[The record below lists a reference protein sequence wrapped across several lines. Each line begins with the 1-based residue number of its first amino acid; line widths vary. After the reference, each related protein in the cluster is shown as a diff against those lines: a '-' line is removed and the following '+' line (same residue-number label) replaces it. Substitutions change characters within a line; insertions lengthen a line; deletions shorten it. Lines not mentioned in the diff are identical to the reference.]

1 MLLDWPVMEVLAVV
15 IQLSPSYVNRIG
27 GVMVGV
33 LKPNTIRLAFVA
45 HSIKGKGQRRV
56 GSESE

>member
-1 MLLDWPVMEVLAVV
+1 MEVLVVV